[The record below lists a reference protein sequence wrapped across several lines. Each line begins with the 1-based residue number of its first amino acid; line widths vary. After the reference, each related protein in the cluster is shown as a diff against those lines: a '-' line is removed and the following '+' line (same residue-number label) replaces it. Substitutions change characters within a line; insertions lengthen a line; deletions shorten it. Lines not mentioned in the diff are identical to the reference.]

1 MKIYKKA
8 FLPLGFAAN
17 GIPAGIKKSGKPDL
31 ALFFSAEPAR
41 AAVECTSN
49 TIKAAPLKI
58 NQKYLKRNNAFQ
70 AIVVN
75 SGNANCFTGR
85 VGLSDAGRMT
95 LAAAESLGIKKENV
109 LVASTGIIGKR
120 LPLAKIQGA
129 MPALVQGLS
138 AANIARAKY
147 AILTTDTFPKE
158 ITARVN
164 IGGRTVTICGVAKGS
179 GMIAPNM
186 ATMLAFIFTDADI
199 TRKALQS
206 ALKEA
211 VEQSFN
217 CISVDNCMS
226 TNDTVIVLANGL
238 SQNKRIES
246 GKDLDAFSKALSA
259 VCLELATMIVKD
271 GEGATKFIRV
281 RVDKAK
287 TVHDARRIALSIA
300 HSDLFKT
307 ALYGESPN
315 FFGRVVAA
323 AGASG
328 VEVKEEAIKIKA
340 SSLRKKEITIDVSVN
355 AGKAQAMVY
364 TCDLTHE
371 YIKINTEYN

>member
-315 FFGRVVAA
+315 CFGRVVAA